1 MTSTAGAQRPEQGL
15 GRYRGARYTRTWLT
29 TLTGMPLLSLIAFS
43 ILGGDGLWVVLVPL
57 TLLIFGALWL
67 IPLSVITSDGIRIVL
82 RATFVPWSEVARV
95 LDPRPGDEQAR
106 IELTDGHILRLPGV
120 SPAAVPAL
128 RALRAGRS

>member
-1 MTSTAGAQRPEQGL
+1 
-15 GRYRGARYTRTWLT
+15 LT
-29 TLTGMPLLSLIAFS
+29 TLTGMPLLSLITFS
-43 ILGGDGLWVVLVPL
+43 ILGGDGAWVVLVPL

-82 RATFVPWSEVARV
+82 RGTFVPWSEVAQV

-106 IELTDGHILRLPGV
+106 MELTDGRILRLPGV